1 MVTKNLSQHNSEELA
16 ADAVEFLLE
25 GGVVMLPTD
34 TAYALAADA
43 TNKPAV
49 AQVFDLKGRE
59 QTKSVGV
66 VVAGLA
72 QARAIAEVSP
82 VAERLWSAFMPGPLT
97 LVLPTHGGTG
107 LAGPV
112 THQGRTVGIRCP
124 DHEFARLVAERLERP
139 YTATSANITARP
151 PAYEPGEFLDS
162 LSEGDL
168 PPQLV
173 IDEGLLPMRPVSTV
187 VSLTGPDGQP
197 EILREGA
204 ISRADIMKVMEQ
216 ADE

>member
-1 MVTKNLSQHNSEELA
+1 MVTKKLSQHNSEALA
-16 ADAVEFLLE
+16 ADSVEFLLE

-43 TNKPAV
+43 TNKAAV
-49 AQVFDLKGRE
+49 AQVFDLKGRA
-59 QTKSVGV
+59 QTKSTSV

-72 QARAIAEVSP
+72 QARQVAEVSE
-82 VAERLWSAFMPGPLT
+82 VAEKLWTTFMPGPLT

-139 YTATSANITARP
+139 YTATSANRTDHP
-151 PAYEPGEFLDS
+151 PAYEPGEFLDA
-162 LSEGDL
+162 LTEADL

-187 VSLTGPDGQP
+187 VSLTGPDGRP
-197 EILREGA
+197 EVLRAGA
-204 ISRADIMKVMEQ
+204 ISEADIMG
-216 ADE
+216 AL

>member
-25 GGVVMLPTD
+25 GGVVMVPTD

-43 TNKPAV
+43 TSKTAV
-49 AQVFDLKGRE
+49 SQVFDLKGRAE
-59 QTKSVGV
+59 TKSTSV

-72 QARAIAEVSP
+72 QAKSIAEVSAA
-82 VAERLWSAFMPGPLT
+82 AERLWAAFMPGPLT

-124 DHEFARLVAERLERP
+124 DHEFARLVAERLDRP
-139 YTATSANITARP
+139 YTATSANVTGQP
-151 PAYEPGEFLDS
+151 PAYEPSEFLDS
-162 LSEGDL
+162 LAEGIL
-168 PPQLV
+168 PPQMV

-187 VSLTGPDGQP
+187 VSLTGPDGAP
-197 EILREGA
+197 EILRAGA
-204 ISRADIMKVMEQ
+204 ISEIDIMKVMEST
-216 ADE
+216 DE